1 MPRILITGAGGFL
14 GGHLAVA
21 AARAGDDVTAAFHTR
36 RPEGGP
42 AIRWVRLDLED
53 ERATIELIR
62 RAAPEIVLHTAAMS
76 KPDECE
82 RDPERAKR
90 VNTRGSGILARACA
104 VNGARLVAVSTDLV
118 FDGETPPYAEEA
130 PARPLSLYGRTK
142 LEAERT
148 VLENAAGAA
157 VARIAL
163 LYSRPALG
171 GASFSEWLRTNW
183 EAGKRT
189 ALFSDQYRTMIGGAN
204 VAAALLEL
212 ARSEF
217 RGIIH
222 LAGPERIS
230 RLEFGRR
237 LGARLGADPALI
249 RPAAMADVASLAS
262 RPADV
267 SLEIILARRVL
278 RTPFLDC
285 REGLAA
291 VYP

>member
-1 MPRILITGAGGFL
+1 LTA
-14 GGHLAVA
+14 A
-21 AARAGDDVTAAFHTR
+21 AARAGDDVTAAFHAG
-36 RPEGGP
+36 RPDGGP
-42 AIRWVRLDLED
+42 PVRWIRLDLED

-76 KPDECE
+76 KPDDCE

-104 VNGARLVAVSTDLV
+104 GVGARLVAVSTDLV
-118 FDGETPPYAEEA
+118 FDGETPPYGEVDV
-130 PARPLSLYGRTK
+130 PRPISRYGWTK
-142 LEAERT
+142 LEAERV
-148 VLENAAGAA
+148 VLENAPGAA

-163 LYSRPALG
+163 LYGRPALG
-171 GASFSEWLRTNW
+171 GSSFSEWLRTSW
-183 EAGKRT
+183 EAGKTT

-204 VAAALLEL
+204 LAAALLEL

-217 RGIIH
+217 RGLIH
-222 LAGPERIS
+222 LAGSERIS

-249 RPAAMADVASLAS
+249 VPAAMADVPSRAS

-278 RTPFLDC
+278 RTPLLDC

-291 VYP
+291 AYF